1 MFVYSNYSHTLLLIC
16 ISTNLSN
23 HFFQPFLF
31 IQPTFVFNHSTSL
44 SLHTS
49 IHQFLPPTPIFFSP
63 TIFSTFLFLPLLT
76 TIFFYSFSLLATNQF
91 SQSFFNHFCVP
102 FFSTTYTAI
111 HLFNFQPIAVYLLS
125 FPPPPV
131 FFGSD
136 VLSADRPSWRGA
148 M

>member
-1 MFVYSNYSHTLLLIC
+1 MFVHSNYLHTLLQTR

-111 HLFNFQPIAVYLLS
+111 HLFNFQSIAVFFC
-125 FPPPPV
+125 FPSPPR

-136 VLSADRPSWRGA
+136 VLSADCPSWRGA